1 MSTAP
6 VSASASRSAIRA
18 LRNYAIRRRLV
29 GWRILPSLAV
39 AAIPCL
45 VAAVAVTVG
54 GDDAF
59 DLYGEYIVPL
69 TIYFVVPF
77 VAMFSV
83 LPLLG
88 ELYENGAI
96 GYLYTRPAPRWAPL
110 LGIYLGAIISM
121 IPVLIFAALAPGIIL
136 FLAESDASLG
146 DWFSRI
152 LGLAG
157 VLALGGASYGAVCM
171 FFGVWS
177 RRAIIWSVVMLIG
190 WGVVFGG
197 LPGAMRNTSPH
208 RYLLGLA
215 KEWCDVGNTWTG
227 MFVPD
232 PSPPSVL
239 TSLVVLVSAS
249 CAFFAFAARAAKRR
263 DVM

>member
-6 VSASASRSAIRA
+6 PASATASAVRA
-18 LRNYAIRRRLV
+18 LRNYAIRRRLIGLRV
-29 GWRILPSLAV
+29 LPSLAV
-39 AAIPCL
+39 AALPCL
-45 VAAVAVTVG
+45 VAVVAAMVG
-54 GDDAF
+54 KEEAF
-59 DLYGEYIVPL
+59 QLYGEFIVPL

-96 GYLYTRPAPRWAPL
+96 GYLYIRPAPRWAPL
-110 LGIYLGAIISM
+110 LGIYLGAIIAM
-121 IPVLIFAALAPGIIL
+121 IPVLIFAAVAPGLIL
-136 FLAESDASLG
+136 LLSGSEASLG
-146 DWFSRI
+146 DWLGRMAGLTGVLI
-152 LGLAG
+152 LGGTA
-157 VLALGGASYGAVCM
+157 YGAVCM

-177 RRAIIWSVVMLIG
+177 RRAIIWSVIMLIG

-197 LPGAMRNTSPH
+197 LPGSMRNTSPH

-215 KEWCDVGNTWTG
+215 KEWCGVSNSWTG

-232 PSPPSVL
+232 PSPPGVL
-239 TSLVVLVSAS
+239 TSILVLTGGSAV
-249 CAFFAFAARAAKRR
+249 FFLLAARAAKRR
-263 DVM
+263 DVL